1 MSTGILQRAIL
12 ILISGLISFS
22 VPVLAAEVPSMILV
36 IHDGQFQ
43 PGKLMVPSGVKIK
56 LMVKNQD
63 DLPAE
68 FESYE
73 LSREVIVPAHKDVS
87 LYIGPLDP
95 GSYPYF
101 NDLNHA
107 MTGSVVV
114 EQSGKKVN

>member
-1 MSTGILQRAIL
+1 
-12 ILISGLISFS
+12 
-22 VPVLAAEVPSMILV
+22 MILV

-43 PGKLMVPSGVKIK
+43 PDKLILPPGVKIK
-56 LMVKNQD
+56 LIVKNQD
-63 DLPAE
+63 GLPAE

-73 LSREVIVPAHKDVS
+73 LSREVIVPAHKEVS

>member
-1 MSTGILQRAIL
+1 MTTGILQRAIL
-12 ILISGLISFS
+12 ILMSGLIGLSM
-22 VPVLAAEVPSMILV
+22 PVLAAEVPSMTLV

-43 PGKLMVPSGVKIK
+43 PDKLMLPSGVKIK
-56 LMVKNQD
+56 LIVKNQD

-73 LSREVIVPAHKDVS
+73 LSREVIVPAHKEVS

-107 MTGSVVV
+107 MTGNVVV
-114 EQSGKKVN
+114 EQSGKKAN